1 MAQPQSPRIRALVPA
16 LLLLLGLSPAP
27 VMAQANAPPGAEQVL
42 GGARFAVPPGW
53 AGMAQNGVWQGRRD
67 FAGERGRRGAALLQ
81 VARPVAE
88 TYASIGRRY
97 GSYASRG
104 PTVLALGS
112 LLVVSLSPP
121 FRRALG
127 VPDVGR
133 SLGVTKPEKGMMEQF
148 KQAFLV
154 PWPKTLRC
162 QVTENRRA

>member
-1 MAQPQSPRIRALVPA
+1 MGIVVPKLSRAATVGRAPA
-16 LLLLLGLSPAP
+16 YWGLL
-27 VMAQANAPPGAEQVL
+27 
-42 GGARFAVPPGW
+42 FD
-53 AGMAQNGVWQGRRD
+53 AGSM
-67 FAGERGRRGAALLQ
+67 LLQ
-81 VARPVAE
+81 VTRQVAE

-133 SLGVTKPEKGMMEQF
+133 SPGVTKPEKGIMEGF
-148 KQAFLV
+148 KRAFSA
-154 PWPKTLRC
+154 PWPKTLRY
-162 QVTENRRA
+162 QVTDIRRAGIACVWLLPEVMMSFIWNIIAGRWEAILENCCSGSNQLH